1 MTVTGHGYTLKK
13 KQKNYTILA
22 ETEVLLSVGI
32 QRQHVL
38 GSSASYLQNSLFAF
52 AVLVFKLFRSRAIR
66 ECEYVENCS
75 DAVINCNF
83 IVNKCCRIS
92 LDVFA

>member
-1 MTVTGHGYTLKK
+1 MKIISRKSIFLTLEVFISKCSLRQY
-13 KQKNYTILA
+13 KQRI
-22 ETEVLLSVGI
+22 
-32 QRQHVL
+32 L

-83 IVNKCCRIS
+83 VVNKCFRIS

>member
-1 MTVTGHGYTLKK
+1 MDTLFFLKK
-13 KQKNYTILA
+13 KKKYTILA
-22 ETEVLLSVGI
+22 ETEVLLRVGI

-38 GSSASYLQNSLFAF
+38 GSSVSYLQNSLFAF
-52 AVLVFKLFRSRAIR
+52 EMLVFKLFRSRAIR
-66 ECEYVENCS
+66 ECEYVENFS

-83 IVNKCCRIS
+83 VVNKCFRIS